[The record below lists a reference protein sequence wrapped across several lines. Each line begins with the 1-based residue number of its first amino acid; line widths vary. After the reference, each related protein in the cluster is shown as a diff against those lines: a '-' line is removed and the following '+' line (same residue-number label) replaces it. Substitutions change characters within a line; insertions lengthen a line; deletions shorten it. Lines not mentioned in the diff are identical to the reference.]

1 MASVQKITGK
11 LKTTYRVQ
19 IMRNGQRIGKSFSTK
34 KAAELFLARIT
45 ASDDLAEA
53 LTDVS
58 LNSIL
63 FKDAVCSFLDEYQGR
78 DQSIIRRLTW
88 WADRLGSK
96 PVGKITRQHVRA
108 GLTALARDEKAPATI
123 NRTKACLSSFF
134 KWFNKKHDTRHNPC
148 REIEGETEG
157 PGRSRFL
164 SDDEVSRLLEAC
176 QSSAWER
183 LHLIV
188 HMALVTGAR
197 RSELLGL
204 RWCDLDFQR
213 KTATLHLTKNGETR
227 NLALTTSLIAELM
240 QWRELG
246 DRYLFPSPHHL
257 NEPMRNFD
265 RFWYAARVA
274 AEIKDFRFHDLRH
287 SSASIMAKTGASLL
301 ELADHLGHKTMAMVK
316 RYAHL
321 STAHKVEKA
330 ESTFG
335 DLARRAAR

>member
-265 RFWYAARVA
+265 RFWYAALVA

>member
-53 LTDVS
+53 LTDVN

-96 PVGKITRQHVRA
+96 PVGKITRQHVRE
-108 GLTALARDEKAPATI
+108 GLLALAKDEKAPATI

-134 KWFNKKHDTRHNPC
+134 KWFNRKHDTRHNPC
-148 REIEGETEG
+148 SEIEGEPEG
-157 PGRSRFL
+157 QGRTRFL
-164 SDDEVSRLLEAC
+164 SDDEIARLLEAC
-176 QSSAWER
+176 QNSAWDR
-183 LHLIV
+183 LHLLV

-213 KTATLHLTKNGETR
+213 KTAILHFTKNGDRR
-227 NLALTTSLIAELM
+227 NLALTTDLIEELM
-240 QWRELG
+240 QWREIGEGYVFPSSNHLNQPAQHF
-246 DRYLFPSPHHL
+246 DRY
-257 NEPMRNFD
+257 
-265 RFWYAARVA
+265 WYSALLAAD
-274 AEIKDFRFHDLRH
+274 IKDFRFHDLRH

-301 ELADHLGHKTMAMVK
+301 ELADHLGHKSMAMVK

-335 DLARRAAR
+335 DLTRRAAR